1 MNAINRTRIQVKEN
15 VDVTDTVSK
24 VSVALFGGAAGL
36 IGLWSVACKVAE
48 TIGNGA
54 LGLVKAYFSAVTGM

>member
-15 VDVTDTVSK
+15 VNVTDTVSK
-24 VSVALFGGAAGL
+24 VTVALFGGAAGL
-36 IGLWSVACKVAE
+36 IGLWSVACLVAA
-48 TIGNGA
+48 TIGNGP